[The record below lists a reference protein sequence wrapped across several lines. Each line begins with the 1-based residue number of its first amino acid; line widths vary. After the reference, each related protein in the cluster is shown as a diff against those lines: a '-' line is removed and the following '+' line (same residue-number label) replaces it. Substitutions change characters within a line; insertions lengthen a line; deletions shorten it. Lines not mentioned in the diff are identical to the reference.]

1 MTRDAMLLVE
11 GLRDP
16 ASTGGL
22 DADGWTALLAM
33 ARAEQLIGTLARR
46 LAGLPM
52 PDAVASI
59 LEEARVNAEYQ
70 RRSALWEADCA
81 RRALA
86 AYAGK
91 VVLMKGTAY
100 AAAGLKASE
109 GRHIGDLD
117 IMVARDDLPQV
128 EAALLAAGWE
138 WVKPD
143 PYDDAYYRDHMHE
156 LPPMIHKERDRMI
169 DVHHTILPL
178 TARPKPDAGAM
189 LGDAEFLPGT
199 GRGTAAVGG
208 GGGAQADSR
217 ATESIGEPPCT
228 PPPSFGLAGTRP
240 ARSSNARSPSPCRGG
255 LYVFSPIDMVI
266 HSAAHLF
273 ADGELDGGLR
283 NLWDI
288 HCLLTEFADET
299 FWPALKSRAEHHQLW
314 SAVGRAARLAQRLFG
329 TEIPSEWEG
338 GRDQYYIARL
348 TARDKW
354 GRGTRKFTRLA
365 FYIRSHWLRMPPL
378 MLARHLW
385 VKWRKG

>member
-1 MTRDAMLLVE
+1 MNRDAMLLVDA
-11 GLRDP
+11 LREP
-16 ASTGGL
+16 ASTEAL

-52 PDAVASI
+52 PDAVARI

-70 RRSALWEADCA
+70 RRCALWEADCA

-86 AYAGK
+86 DYPGK

-117 IMVARDDLPQV
+117 IMIAREDLPQV

-138 WVKPD
+138 WVKED
-143 PYDDAYYRDHMHE
+143 AYDDAYYRDHMHE
-156 LPPMIHKERDRMI
+156 LPPLIHKTRDRMI

-178 TARPKPDAGAM
+178 TARPRPDAAAM
-189 LGDAEFLPGT
+189 LADAMALE
-199 GRGTAAVGG
+199 
-208 GGGAQADSR
+208 
-217 ATESIGEPPCT
+217 
-228 PPPSFGLAGTRP
+228 
-240 ARSSNARSPSPCRGG
+240 NG
-255 LYVFSPIDMVI
+255 LYVFSPADIVI

-288 HCLLTEFADET
+288 HCLLTEFADEA

-314 SAVGRAARLAQRLFG
+314 PAARRAARLAHQLYG
-329 TEIPSEWEG
+329 TEVPNDWSD
-338 GRDQYYIARL
+338 GRDKYYIARL
-348 TARDKW
+348 TARDNW
-354 GRGTRKFTRLA
+354 GRGSRKFIRLI

-378 MLARHLW
+378 MLMRHLW
-385 VKWRKG
+385 MKWRKG

>member
-1 MTRDAMLLVE
+1 MSRDAMLLVE
-11 GLRDP
+11 ALRDP
-16 ASTGGL
+16 ASTSGL
-22 DADGWTALLAM
+22 GADGWTALLAM

-46 LAGLPM
+46 LSGL
-52 PDAVASI
+52 AVPAAAACI

-70 RRSALWEADCA
+70 RRSALWEADCG

-86 AYAGK
+86 DYPGR

-117 IMVARDDLPQV
+117 IMVAREDLGEV
-128 EAALLAAGWE
+128 EAKLLAAGWE
-138 WVKPD
+138 WVKED
-143 PYDDAYYRDHMHE
+143 AYDDAYYRDHMHE
-156 LPPMIHKERDRMI
+156 LPPLIHKDRDRMI

-178 TARPKPDAGAM
+178 TARPRPDAVRM
-189 LGDAEFLPGT
+189 LADAVILPSHR
-199 GRGTAAVGG
+199 RGVMA
-208 GGGAQADSR
+208 
-217 ATESIGEPPCT
+217 I
-228 PPPSFGLAGTRP
+228 
-240 ARSSNARSPSPCRGG
+240 
-255 LYVFSPIDMVI
+255 FSPTDMVI

-288 HCLLTEFADET
+288 HCLLTEFADDP
-299 FWPALKSRAEHHQLW
+299 FWPALKARAEHHQLW
-314 SAVGRAARLAQRLFG
+314 SAVNRAACLAHRLYR
-329 TEIPSEWEG
+329 TDIPTNWRG
-338 GRDQYYIARL
+338 WNRTDKWYILRL
-348 TARDKW
+348 TARDGW
-354 GRGTRKFTRLA
+354 GRGSRKFIRLI

>member
-1 MTRDAMLLVE
+1 MKQDAMLLVNA
-11 GLRDP
+11 LRDP
-16 ASTGGL
+16 ASTSAL
-22 DADGWTALLAM
+22 SADGWTALLAM

-46 LAGLPM
+46 LSGLAVPQPVAG
-52 PDAVASI
+52 I

-81 RRALA
+81 RRALSD
-86 AYAGK
+86 YPGK

-117 IMVARDDLPQV
+117 IMVAREDLPQV

-138 WVKPD
+138 WVKED
-143 PYDDAYYRDHMHE
+143 AYDDAYYRDHMHE
-156 LPPMIHKERDRMI
+156 LPPLIHKERDRMI

-178 TARPKPDAGAM
+178 TARPTPDAAAM
-189 LGDAEFLPGT
+189 LADA
-199 GRGTAAVGG
+199 AAL
-208 GGGAQADSR
+208 
-217 ATESIGEPPCT
+217 EN
-228 PPPSFGLAGTRP
+228 GLW
-240 ARSSNARSPSPCRGG
+240 
-255 LYVFSPIDMVI
+255 VFSPTDMVI

-288 HCLLTEFADET
+288 HCLLTEFADDR
-299 FWPALKSRAEHHQLW
+299 FGSGLKLRAGHHQLW
-314 SAVGRAARLAQRLFG
+314 PAVHRAARLAAQLYG
-329 TEIPSEWEG
+329 TEIPKEW
-338 GRDQYYIARL
+338 RSWSRQDKWYILRL
-348 TARDKW
+348 TARDHW
-354 GRGTRKFTRLA
+354 GRSNRKFIRMI

-385 VKWRKG
+385 VKWRRG